1 MNYEMI
7 SYDEISN
14 KKKLNFKEVD
24 LSAAADYSC
33 EDVYITHKL
42 YQNQLEKN
50 IPDNNILN
58 DIEFPVLQVIKQ
70 MEID

>member
-7 SYDEISN
+7 SYDTISN
-14 KKKLNFKEVD
+14 KKKLNFKDVD
-24 LSAAADYSC
+24 LLAAADYSC
-33 EDVYITHKL
+33 EDVYITNKL
-42 YQNQLEKN
+42 YVDQSEKN